1 MGEWQFEAT
10 EIRSA
15 KCLQLSSSQSSYNH
29 RQNNFMAGTV
39 MKSVIAKLLSVVAC
53 MSLVLTHTG
62 NKAREWFI
70 SPTSSVTK
78 FRLCCIKHSINID
91 WASFSVLTKFWKQA
105 ENRIDPSGRR
115 KRTLISVLSHTSN
128 SNKLLFQNSIQM
140 STFYIFLV
148 RSAPWP
154 RKIKVIF
161 CFCCTLGRK

>member
-1 MGEWQFEAT
+1 MP
-10 EIRSA
+10 
-15 KCLQLSSSQSSYNH
+15 
-29 RQNNFMAGTV
+29 
-39 MKSVIAKLLSVVAC
+39 
-53 MSLVLTHTG
+53 LVLTHTG

-91 WASFSVLTKFWKQA
+91 WASVSALTKLWKQA

-154 RKIKVIF
+154 RKISYF
-161 CFCCTLGRK
+161 LLLLYFRKEINILLIWRGGVDANDSQKQVCAWVSHTHFLKCKYWQKWVCGGVTHPFP